1 MKTGELIRKLRL
13 EKGLTQE
20 QLGEMVGVQKSA
32 VAKWENGKV
41 ENIKRTKLQE
51 LGKIFGVSPTIFL
64 EVDKTPAFVYPDNII
79 PIPPMKRVPIIGEIA
94 CGEPIYRPGEYG
106 ELAEIPEGVDADFA
120 LRANGDSMTGAR
132 IYDGD
137 LVFCRATD
145 IVDNGRIAAVSI
157 DDEATL
163 KRFYLY
169 EDKGLLILKPE
180 NPDYEDLIYTGDEL
194 NSVRVLGQAVAFQ
207 SLIK

>member
-64 EVDKTPAFVYPDNII
+64 EVDKAPAFVYPDNII

-94 CGEPIYRPGEYG
+94 CGVPIYAEEQHG
-106 ELAEIPEGVDADFA
+106 ELAELPEGIKADFA
-120 LRANGDSMTGAR
+120 LIAKGDSMTGAR
-132 IYDGD
+132 ICNGD
-137 LVFCRATD
+137 LVFCKSTND
-145 IVDNGRIAAVSI
+145 VDNGKIAAVVV
-157 DDEATL
+157 DDSATL
-163 KRFYLY
+163 KRFYRY
-169 EDKGLLILKPE
+169 EDKEMIILKPA
-180 NPDYEDLIYTGDEL
+180 NPDYEDLIYNGEEL
-194 NSVRVLGQAVAFQ
+194 DQVHVLGQAVAFQ
-207 SLIK
+207 SLVK